1 MNETIKGILGTI
13 LGLKTRLII
22 YAILLGL
29 LYAGHILDKSS
40 TVKKATKEVIDKS
53 NANTLQ
59 AENEALKQS
68 LSLATLNQ
76 TNQAKALKEA
86 NEKLIKL
93 ESISSSNVSTLNSL
107 RNKLKSFSTNTCS
120 TAECQATRDAYI
132 TASNTVLRECTAK
145 LTEMGQY
152 ADKHAIEQS
161 KLMIAWGKCN
171 LDDIESEPELNLD

>member
-1 MNETIKGILGTI
+1 MNEIIKSILSTL

-29 LYAGHILDKSS
+29 LYTGHILDKSNS
-40 TVKKATKEVIDKS
+40 VKKATNAVVEKS
-53 NANTLQ
+53 NANTLK
-59 AENEALKQS
+59 AENEALKQALE
-68 LSLATLNQ
+68 LSTVNQ
-76 TNQAKALKEA
+76 TNQAKALKES

-93 ESISSSNVSTLNSL
+93 ESISNSNINTLNSL
-107 RNKLKSFSTNTCS
+107 RNKLKSFSTSTCA
-120 TAECQATRDAYI
+120 TAECQVTRDAYI
-132 TASNTVLRECTAK
+132 ATSNTILRECTTK

-171 LDDIESEPELNLD
+171 LDDIEPEPELNLD